1 MSKSRPIYA
10 PFKLDLAGKAHLIV
24 TNHPEVPE
32 REAALANIEI
42 WTVQTIAPGVQA
54 PIRDN
59 TRAFRAV
66 PELFTHL
73 AHRLSRAATGLRL
86 YAIGTES
93 FIWDAH
99 NIAMAAGLSAT
110 EIHLTQS
117 GPLVRRVI
125 CTHCKTTIEDVPQ
138 NIVTCP
144 GCGAALFVRDHFS
157 RRLAGFMGVKVD
169 AETPGQIPAAEVFVS

>member
-24 TNHPEVPE
+24 TNQPEVPE

-125 CTHCKTTIEDVPQ
+125 VPQ